1 MYILS
6 LQDEVKEDLA
16 APYDDD
22 IYEDVEVGES
32 GSDDDDTSD
41 VYATVSTE
49 YKAKK
54 RYQHMYTLVFSMTF
68 VFETE

>member
-1 MYILS
+1 MYIIS

-54 RYQHMYTLVFSMTF
+54 RY
-68 VFETE
+68 